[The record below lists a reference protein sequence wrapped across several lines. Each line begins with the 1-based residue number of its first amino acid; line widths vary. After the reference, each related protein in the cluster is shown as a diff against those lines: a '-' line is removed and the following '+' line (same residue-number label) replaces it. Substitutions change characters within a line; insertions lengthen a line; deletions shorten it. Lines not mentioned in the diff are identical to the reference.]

1 MWNFP
6 KVYLQEILLTN
17 DLLLHKYINKLD
29 YIGGVSLVTD
39 QTE

>member
-1 MWNFP
+1 MWNFL
-6 KVYLQEILLTN
+6 KVYLQEIMFNN

-29 YIGGVSLVTD
+29 YIGGVSLVTY

>member
-29 YIGGVSLVTD
+29 YIGRVSLITE